1 MKRNKRQ
8 GFTLIEI
15 MIVVLIIGI
24 LLAIAVP
31 NFIRARAAS
40 RYRTI
45 LANLQ
50 QIDAATTQWA
60 METGQAAGAVPAW
73 SDLTPSFMP
82 KPPSG
87 PIAAYSYAPAA
98 SGSESTY
105 NNLTSD
111 QWKANCD
118 ADPTASAC
126 GL

>member
-1 MKRNKRQ
+1 
-8 GFTLIEI
+8 

-31 NFIRARAAS
+31 NFINARAAS
-40 RYRTI
+40 RYKTI

-50 QIDAATTQWA
+50 QVDSATQQWA
-60 METGQAAGAVPAW
+60 METGQAAGAVPAQT
-73 SDLTPSFMP
+73 DLVP
-82 KPPSG
+82 KYLPQWPSG
-87 PIAAYSYAPAA
+87 PINSYVYAPAA
-98 SGSESTY
+98 SGTESTY
-105 NNLTSD
+105 NNLTTD

>member
-1 MKRNKRQ
+1 MQRKRRQ

-50 QIDAATTQWA
+50 QIDSATTQWA
-60 METGQAAGAVPAW
+60 MESGQAAGAVPATT
-73 SDLTPSFMP
+73 DLTPSYMP
-82 KPPSG
+82 NWPTG
-87 PIAAYSYAPAA
+87 PISSYSYAPAA
-98 SGSESTY
+98 AGSESTY